1 MSYNGVEIV
10 SEANQI
16 KTEII
21 KYGCMLLD
29 SKLIVGTWGN
39 LSARIPN
46 TDYVAITPSGK
57 DYRTL
62 SLEDIA
68 VLNLSGKFIEENFKP
83 SSESALHLEIYSA
96 RPNIQAIIH
105 THSIYATACAVAYQA
120 IPPIVE
126 DLVQLVGGGVA
137 VAEYAICG
145 SDQLAKNAVEALGE
159 NNAVLLANHGV
170 VGCGT
175 NLHEAKVACEVVEK
189 SAQIFICANQ
199 FTCGAQKIN
208 DDDVEIMH
216 DFYLNHYRQR

>member
-68 VLNLSGKFIEENFKP
+68 VLNLSGKFIEGNFKP

>member
-1 MSYNGVEIV
+1 MSYNGVNILLKTK
-10 SEANQI
+10 QI
-16 KTEII
+16 KAEII

-29 SKLIVGTWGN
+29 SGLIVGTWGN
-39 LSARIPN
+39 LSARIPG
-46 TDYVAITPSGK
+46 TDYVAITPSGRN
-57 DYRTL
+57 YRTL
-62 SLEDIA
+62 SLEDI
-68 VLNLSGKFIEENFKP
+68 VILNVFGEVIEGELKP
-83 SSESALHLEIYSA
+83 SSESALHLEIYKA
-96 RPNIQAIIH
+96 RPDIQSVIH
-105 THSIYATACAVAYQA
+105 THSIYATACAVAKQA

-145 SDQLAKNAVEALGE
+145 SDQLAQNAVKALGE

-199 FTCGAQKIN
+199 FTGGAQQIN
-208 DDDVEIMH
+208 DKDVEIMH
-216 DFYLNHYRQR
+216 DFYLKYYRQR

>member
-1 MSYNGVEIV
+1 MGWEIV
-10 SEANQI
+10 LEI
-16 KTEII
+16 KHIKSEII

-29 SKLIVGTWGN
+29 SGLIVGTWGN
-39 LSARIPN
+39 LSTRVPN
-46 TDYVAITPSGK
+46 TDYVAITPSGRN
-57 DYRTL
+57 YRTL
-62 SLEDIA
+62 SIEDIV
-68 VLNLSGKFIEENFKP
+68 VLNLSGNVIEGKLKP
-83 SSESALHLEIYSA
+83 SSESAMHLEIYNA
-96 RPNIQAIIH
+96 RSDIQSVIH
-105 THSIYATACAVAYQA
+105 THSIYATACAVAKQE

-145 SDQLAKNAVEALGE
+145 SDQLAKNAVKALGE

-199 FTCGAQKIN
+199 LTGGAQRIN
-208 DDDVEIMH
+208 DKDVEIMH
-216 DFYLNHYRQR
+216 DFYLKNYRQR

>member
-10 SEANQI
+10 VETKQI
-16 KTEII
+16 KAEII

-29 SKLIVGTWGN
+29 SRLIVGTWGN

-46 TDYVAITPSGK
+46 TDYIAITPSGK

-62 SLEDIA
+62 TLEDIA
-68 VLNLSGKFIEENFKP
+68 VLSLSGKFIEGNFKP
-83 SSESALHLEIYSA
+83 SSESALHLEIYNA
-96 RPNIQAIIH
+96 RSDIQAIVH
-105 THSIYATACAVAYQA
+105 THSIYATACAVANQA

-145 SDQLAKNAVEALGE
+145 SDQLAKNAVKALSE

-199 FTCGAQKIN
+199 FTGGAQRIN
-208 DDDVEIMH
+208 EKDVEIMH
-216 DFYLNHYRQR
+216 DFYLKYYRQR